1 MRNFVY
7 LIKSLLA
14 AAGLA
19 GLIAGGIS
27 TAQAGPAIHTV
38 PDALSGMP
46 CGLLD
51 GNGVV
56 RTSPDF
62 KITNT
67 QNQHGNATF
76 QCKGNVPPADS
87 GGAVH
92 WDATSATSIPQF
104 SWMSSVPCALPVPDP
119 TSGSPFTMT
128 DHWDEVVSASGEATM
143 TCHLP

>member
-19 GLIAGGIS
+19 GLIAGGVS
-27 TAQAGPAIHTV
+27 TAQAGPAVHTV

-76 QCKGNVPPADS
+76 QCRGNVPPADS

-92 WDATSATSIPQF
+92 WDATSAGRLPEF
-104 SWMSSVPCALPVPDP
+104 GMSSVPCMVPVPDP
-119 TSGSPFTMT
+119 AFPGSSSTPTEN
-128 DHWDEVVSASGEATM
+128 WQEIVSASGEATM